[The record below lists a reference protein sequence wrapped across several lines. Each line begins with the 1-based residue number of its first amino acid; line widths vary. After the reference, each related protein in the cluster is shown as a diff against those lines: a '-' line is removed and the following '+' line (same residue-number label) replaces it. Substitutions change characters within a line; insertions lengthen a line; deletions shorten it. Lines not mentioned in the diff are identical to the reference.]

1 MNDDQHRD
9 LRIAL
14 GAFALGQLDA
24 EEHTAVQAHL
34 DGCAACR
41 AELAQLV
48 PLRAHLDLVDAER
61 LDEVPVTPPELGPRI
76 IEQIRREAPGG
87 PMGDDAD
94 GVSGARRRRARQ
106 RRRRSTLAVTVL
118 GAAAAAVLAF
128 GAGWMLRP
136 DPPAGP
142 LEAVAVRALD
152 TEVREV
158 SADVVPHTWGM
169 EIKLQGSGFSAGD
182 VYDVNVITASG
193 EPVGAGA
200 FIGVGA
206 TSMDCNL
213 NSPVLR
219 KDATGFEVVDAR
231 GRVVLTSTF

>member
-1 MNDDQHRD
+1 MNDEQHRD
-9 LRIAL
+9 MRIAL
-14 GAFALGQLDA
+14 GAFALDQLGP
-24 EEHTAVQAHL
+24 EERTAVQAHL
-34 DGCAACR
+34 DGCASCR
-41 AELAQLV
+41 TELAQLA
-48 PLRAHLDLVDAER
+48 PLRGHLDLVDVDR
-61 LDEVPVTPPELGPRI
+61 LDEVPVTPAELGPRI
-76 IEQIRREAPGG
+76 IDQLRREAPARAATL
-87 PMGDDAD
+87 DA
-94 GVSGARRRRARQ
+94 GRRPSSRRRARRRRSA
-106 RRRRSTLAVTVL
+106 LAVTVV

-158 SADVVPHTWGM
+158 TADVVPHTWGM
-169 EIKLQGSGFSAGD
+169 EIKLQGSGFRAGD
-182 VYDVNVITASG
+182 IYDVSVITASG

-213 NSPVLR
+213 NSSVLR
-219 KDATGFEVVDAR
+219 EDATGFEVVDSS